1 MRHQSNTGMRQIVRP
16 RPQTAWSFCAHTKYA
31 WRNWAYYATHSVMNE
46 SGESDRAAGPG
57 LRWSVEQRV
66 AFAARRLYWDG
77 TINRDDLMRRF
88 GVSAN
93 QATADLARLREQY
106 PDGFG
111 YDTVARR
118 YRAAPTFLPEE
129 ADPSSLLRELR
140 LIAEGH
146 LNPQDSVLAIV
157 PPLAIAEPPER
168 SVDAGVLRS
177 VLAAIRDRQAIT
189 ARYVSFQRPG
199 GRQRALSPH
208 SLVFDGFRWHV
219 RAHDAGDDTFKDF
232 VIARMSRVAAAGGW
246 QRHPA
251 EDAAWNRIVTLE
263 IAPHP
268 GLDPHQ
274 RRVIARDYGMD
285 DRQRLRL
292 QAREAVLFYVRRRFG
307 LTEGHEQR
315 RAQEQHIVLQR
326 VI

>member
-1 MRHQSNTGMRQIVRP
+1 MS
-16 RPQTAWSFCAHTKYA
+16 
-31 WRNWAYYATHSVMNE
+31 E
-46 SGESDRAAGPG
+46 SGESDRAGRG

-93 QATADLARLREQY
+93 QATADLGRLRNQY

-118 YRAAPTFLPEE
+118 YRALPAFLPQE
-129 ADPSSLLRELR
+129 ANPSSLLQELR
-140 LIAEGH
+140 MIAEGH
-146 LNPQDSVLAIV
+146 LDPQESALAML
-157 PPLAIAEPPER
+157 PPLAIAEPPVR
-168 SVDAGVLRS
+168 PLDAAVLRS
-177 VLAAIRDRQAIT
+177 VLVAIRDRQAVA

-199 GRQRALSPH
+199 ERRRTISPH
-208 SLVFDGFRWHV
+208 GLVFDGFRWHV
-219 RAHDAGDDTFKDF
+219 RAHDADDGSFKDF
-232 VIARMSRVAAAGGW
+232 VIARLSNVAPAGAW
-246 QRHPA
+246 QRHPE

-274 RRVIARDYGMD
+274 RRVIAHDYGMN
-285 DRQRLRL
+285 DRRRLRL
-292 QAREAVLFYVRRRFG
+292 QAREAVLFYVRRRLG
-307 LTEGHEQR
+307 LTDGHEQR
-315 RAQEQHIVLQR
+315 PAPEHLVLVR

>member
-1 MRHQSNTGMRQIVRP
+1 MS
-16 RPQTAWSFCAHTKYA
+16 
-31 WRNWAYYATHSVMNE
+31 E
-46 SGESDRAAGPG
+46 SGESDRSAGPT

-93 QATADLARLREQY
+93 QATADLARLKDAY
-106 PDGFG
+106 PDSFA

-118 YRAAPTFLPEE
+118 YRAHARFLPHE
-129 ADPSSLLRELR
+129 ADPTRLLRELR

-146 LNPQDSVLAIV
+146 LDPQDSVLATV
-157 PPLAIAEPPER
+157 PALAIAELPER
-168 SVDAGVLRS
+168 SVDAAVLRP
-177 VLAAIRDRQAIT
+177 VLVAIRDQQAIG

-199 GRQRALSPH
+199 ERHRVLSPH
-208 SLVFDGFRWHV
+208 ALVFDGFRWHV

-232 VIARMSRVAAAGGW
+232 VIARLSSVAPAGTW
-246 QRHPA
+246 QRVPA
-251 EDAAWNRIVTLE
+251 GDAAWNRLVTLE

-268 GLDPHQ
+268 RLAPHQ

-285 DRQRLRL
+285 AKQRLRL
-292 QAREAVLFYVRRRFG
+292 KVREAVLFYVRRRFG
-307 LTEGHEQR
+307 LVEGHER
-315 RAQEQHIVLQR
+315 RPAQEQHIVLLR
-326 VI
+326 IV

>member
-1 MRHQSNTGMRQIVRP
+1 MS
-16 RPQTAWSFCAHTKYA
+16 
-31 WRNWAYYATHSVMNE
+31 E
-46 SGESDRAAGPG
+46 SGESDRAAGPT

-77 TINRDDLMRRF
+77 TINREDLMRRF

-93 QATADLARLREQY
+93 QATADVAKLKDAY
-106 PDGFG
+106 PDGFA

-118 YRAAPTFLPEE
+118 YRAQTQFLPHE
-129 ADPSSLLRELR
+129 ADPGRLLRELR

-146 LNPQDSVLAIV
+146 LDPQDSVLASI
-157 PPLAIAEPPER
+157 PALAIAELPER
-168 SVDAGVLRS
+168 SVDAAVLRP
-177 VLAAIRDRQAIT
+177 VLAAIRDRQAIG

-199 GRQRALSPH
+199 ERQRVLSPH
-208 SLVFDGFRWHV
+208 ALVFDGFRWHV

-232 VIARMSRVAAAGGW
+232 VIARLSRAAPAGTW
-246 QRHPA
+246 QRVPA
-251 EDAAWNRIVTLE
+251 EDAAWNRLVTLE

-285 DRQRLRL
+285 AKQRLRL
-292 QAREAVLFYVRRRFG
+292 KVREAVLFYVRRRFG
-307 LTEGHEQR
+307 LTEGHEKR
-315 RAQEQHIVLQR
+315 PAQEQHIVLLR
-326 VI
+326 IV

>member
-1 MRHQSNTGMRQIVRP
+1 MS
-16 RPQTAWSFCAHTKYA
+16 A
-31 WRNWAYYATHSVMNE
+31 
-46 SGESDRAAGPG
+46 SGESDHTAGPT

-93 QATADLARLREQY
+93 QATADLSRLKDVY
-106 PDGFG
+106 PDGFA

-118 YRAAPTFLPEE
+118 YRAQDQFRPHE
-129 ADPSSLLRELR
+129 ADSARLLRELR

-146 LNPQDSVLAIV
+146 LDPQDSVLAAV
-157 PPLAIAEPPER
+157 PPLAIAEVPER
-168 SVDAGVLRS
+168 SVDAAVLHS
-177 VLAAIRDRQAIT
+177 VLAAIRDRRAIK

-199 GRQRALSPH
+199 ERQRVLSPH
-208 SLVFDGFRWHV
+208 ALVFDGFRWHV
-219 RAHDAGDDTFKDF
+219 RAHDAGDDRFKDF
-232 VIARMSRVAAAGGW
+232 VIARLSHVAPAGTW
-246 QRHPA
+246 QRMPA
-251 EDAAWNRIVTLE
+251 EDVAWHRLVTLE

-285 DRQRLRL
+285 AKQRLL
-292 QAREAVLFYVRRRFG
+292 LKVREAVLFYVRRRFG
-307 LTEGHEQR
+307 LTDGHEQR
-315 RAQEQHIVLQR
+315 PAQEQHIVLTQM
-326 VI
+326 V

>member
-1 MRHQSNTGMRQIVRP
+1 MT
-16 RPQTAWSFCAHTKYA
+16 
-31 WRNWAYYATHSVMNE
+31 E
-46 SGESDRAAGPG
+46 SPESDPAAQPT

-66 AFAARRLYWDG
+66 AFAVRRLYWDG

-93 QATADLARLREQY
+93 QATADLARLKDLY
-106 PDGFG
+106 PDGFA

-118 YRAAPTFLPEE
+118 YRALPTYLPHEAAP
-129 ADPSSLLRELR
+129 AGLLRELR

-146 LNPQDSVLAIV
+146 LDPRDSVLGVV
-157 PPLAIAEPPER
+157 PTLAIAEPAER
-168 SVDAGVLRS
+168 SVDAATLRS
-177 VLAAIRDRQAIT
+177 VLAAIRDRHAIA

-199 GRQRALSPH
+199 ERQRTLSPH
-208 SLVFDGFRWHV
+208 ALVFDGFRWHV
-219 RAHDAGDDTFKDF
+219 RAHDAGDDAFKDF
-232 VIARMSRVAAAGGW
+232 VIARLSRVAQAGAW
-246 QRHPA
+246 HRHPA

-285 DRQRLRL
+285 ARQRLL
-292 QAREAVLFYVRRRFG
+292 LKVREAVLFYVRRRFG

-315 RAQEQHIVLQR
+315 PAQEQHIVLLR
-326 VI
+326 MI

>member
-1 MRHQSNTGMRQIVRP
+1 MSESER
-16 RPQTAWSFCAHTKYA
+16 TAAPA
-31 WRNWAYYATHSVMNE
+31 
-46 SGESDRAAGPG
+46 

-93 QATADLARLREQY
+93 QATADLARLKDAY
-106 PDGFG
+106 PDGFA
-111 YDTVARR
+111 YDTVTRR
-118 YRAAPTFLPEE
+118 YRAQNQFLPHE
-129 ADPSSLLRELR
+129 AHPTRLLRELR

-146 LNPQDSVLAIV
+146 LDPQDSVLASV
-157 PPLAIAEPPER
+157 PALAIAELPER
-168 SVDAGVLRS
+168 SLDAAVLRA
-177 VLAAIRDRQAIT
+177 VLTAIRGRQAIG

-199 GRQRALSPH
+199 ERQRILSPH
-208 SLVFDGFRWHV
+208 ALVFDGFRWHV

-232 VIARMSRVAAAGGW
+232 VIARLSRVAPAGAW
-246 QRHPA
+246 RRVPA
-251 EDAAWNRIVTLE
+251 EDAAWNRMMTLE

-285 DRQRLRL
+285 AKQRLL
-292 QAREAVLFYVRRRFG
+292 LKVREAVLFYVRRRFG

-315 RAQEQHIVLQR
+315 PAQEQH
-326 VI
+326 VILLRMTDPR